1 MRSTV
6 SSMSNEIQ
14 RLTLDA
20 IEHQWFA
27 GAVIRLEQ
35 EGEVLYEGAFGSAI
49 KTAQLQA
56 PMSATTQFDIAS
68 LTKLFTTTAI
78 LKLVSEGRLD
88 LDAPLVTV
96 ADGKLAVLLGAEES
110 GSNRRVADV
119 LEKVST
125 RALLT
130 HSSGIHYWY
139 PFYAARESIKASA
152 RSIAGSPAGSPVE
165 NPAASPAGEP
175 YSAFDSIFETVLA
188 RFPLQHT
195 TIYSDINFMLAG
207 FIVETVS
214 GLPLH
219 EAIPKLV
226 CVPLGLERCA
236 YLKDASSAR
245 NAFEAGGDST
255 YAATEFGNRIEMKM
269 VADLGL
275 HFSGWRSIDQP
286 IVSAPNDGNCHY
298 FFHGVAG
305 HAGIF
310 ATARDLCRLGNP
322 YARVDNANY
331 IVGDLLEE
339 AVTDHGNGRGLGF
352 QFAPRYPQGCG
363 HTGFTGTYLFVSRS
377 RHLSL
382 SILTNRLHV
391 PEPRD
396 IDPFRKAIAQLAI
409 TTI

>member
-1 MRSTV
+1 MGSTL

-14 RLTLDA
+14 RLALDA

-35 EGEVLYEGAFGSAI
+35 EGELLHEGAFGSAI
-49 KTAQLQA
+49 KTARLQV
-56 PMSATTQFDIAS
+56 PMTAGTQFDIAS

-78 LKLVSEGRLD
+78 LKLASEGRLD
-88 LDAPLVTV
+88 LDMPLAAV
-96 ADGKLAVLLGAEES
+96 AGGKLAVLLGADES
-110 GSNRRVADV
+110 GSRRRVADV
-119 LEKVST
+119 LKKVST
-125 RALLT
+125 RTLLT

-139 PFYAARESIKASA
+139 PFYAAQESIKASA
-152 RSIAGSPAGSPVE
+152 RNIAGSPAESPIE
-165 NPAASPAGEP
+165 NSAASPAGEL
-175 YSAFDSIFETVLA
+175 YSAFGSIFETVLT

-207 FIVETVS
+207 FVLEAAS

-219 EAIPKLV
+219 EAIHRLV
-226 CVPLGLERCA
+226 CVPLGLERSG
-236 YLKDASSAR
+236 YLKDVSNAR
-245 NAFEAGGDST
+245 KAFELGGNSP

-275 HFSGWRSIDQP
+275 RFSGWRPTDQP
-286 IVSAPNDGNCHY
+286 IVGAPDDGNCHY
-298 FFHGVAG
+298 FFHGEAG

-310 ATARDLCRLGNP
+310 ATARDLCRLGNL
-322 YARVDNANY
+322 YAGVGSANY
-331 IVGDLLEE
+331 LADDLLEE

-352 QFAPRYPQGCG
+352 QFGPRYPQGCG
-363 HTGFTGTYLFVSRS
+363 HTGFTGTYLFVSRD

-396 IDPFRKAIAQLAI
+396 IDPFRKAIAELAI
-409 TTI
+409 FAV